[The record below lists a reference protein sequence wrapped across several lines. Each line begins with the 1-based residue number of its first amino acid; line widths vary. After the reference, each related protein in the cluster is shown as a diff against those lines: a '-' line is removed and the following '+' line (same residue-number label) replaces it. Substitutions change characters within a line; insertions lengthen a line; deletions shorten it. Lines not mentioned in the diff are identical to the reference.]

1 MLLIIYCCCF
11 YIPFVVTLFMRPKRP
26 PAGDADISAN
36 SASLEYIDEMERFT
50 EIEVPIFI
58 LGIMTQAIFFA
69 IELV

>member
-1 MLLIIYCCCF
+1 
-11 YIPFVVTLFMRPKRP
+11 MRPKRP
-26 PAGDADISAN
+26 PAGDAK
-36 SASLEYIDEMERFT
+36 ASLEYIDEMERFA

>member
-26 PAGDADISAN
+26 PAGDGDDYTK
-36 SASLEYIDEMERFT
+36 ASLEYIDKMERFT

>member
-1 MLLIIYCCCF
+1 
-11 YIPFVVTLFMRPKRP
+11 MRPKRP
-26 PAGDADISAN
+26 PAGDGDDYTK
-36 SASLEYIDEMERFT
+36 ASLEYIDKMERFT